1 MSDVS
6 KVDGYQE
13 GAYKAYRTI
22 KTVYI
27 PKWVSLS
34 NADKEKIISERNKW
48 GVKLGYGKESMT
60 GNNLDNLKDLK
71 GYNVNP
77 KRKINS

>member
-1 MSDVS
+1 MSYTKPENNLRKAVSEFPSYASRIRSVSDVS

-34 NADKEKIISERNKW
+34 NADKEKIISERNK
-48 GVKLGYGKESMT
+48 
-60 GNNLDNLKDLK
+60 
-71 GYNVNP
+71 
-77 KRKINS
+77 